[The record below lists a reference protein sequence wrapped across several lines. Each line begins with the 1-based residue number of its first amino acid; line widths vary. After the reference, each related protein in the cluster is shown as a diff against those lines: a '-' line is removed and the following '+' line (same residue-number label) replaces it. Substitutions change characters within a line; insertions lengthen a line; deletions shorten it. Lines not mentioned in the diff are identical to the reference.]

1 MFTRSALVTAL
12 TLATFAG
19 AAAHAQSANDPIRV
33 SVSYGDLNID
43 QADGAKTLVQRIQAA
58 ADRACGY
65 APDLRLL
72 ADQARY
78 QSCRKQAID
87 TAVAAVDSPTVTAM
101 AGRLSSPTR
110 LAGR

>member
-1 MFTRSALVTAL
+1 MFTRSALVAAL
-12 TLATFAG
+12 ALATLG
-19 AAAHAQSANDPIRV
+19 GAAHAQTASDPIRV
-33 SVSYGDLNID
+33 TVSYGDLNID
-43 QADGAKTLVQRIQAA
+43 QTDGAKALVQRIVAA

-65 APDLRLL
+65 APDQRLL
-72 ADQARY
+72 ADLARY
-78 QSCRKQAID
+78 QACRTHAID

>member
-1 MFTRSALVTAL
+1 MFTRSALIATL

-19 AAAHAQSANDPIRV
+19 AAVHAQTSSDPIRV
-33 SVSYGDLNID
+33 TVSYADLNV
-43 QADGAKTLVQRIQAA
+43 ATTDGAKTLVQRIEAA

-65 APDLRLL
+65 APDQRLL
-72 ADQARY
+72 ADLARY